1 MIVFIINPVE
11 FNEQPDD
18 VIEVA
23 NLDQSQDVD
32 IAGTTRRLTTRDALV
47 ASREQQIGERFA
59 PFLIQHS

>member
-23 NLDQSQDVD
+23 NLDQSQDVE
-32 IAGTTRRLTTRDALV
+32 IAGTTRR
-47 ASREQQIGERFA
+47 
-59 PFLIQHS
+59 